1 MTILELVALTAERAN
16 YAAERAEVRREKRAH
31 ERDAGTTC
39 FACRGTGHAARDCPN
54 ILAAAEGA
62 NGSAAM
68 LEADELARKA
78 GLVGGDAE
86 AEDGGEDG
94 EDEDDEEEGKKGK
107 GKGKKGKKEKKENTL
122 TGGQITGGKCYR

>member
-1 MTILELVALTAERAN
+1 MCVAVLISERSAYNAERAD
-16 YAAERAEVRREKRAH
+16 ARREKRFDD
-31 ERDAGTTC
+31 RNMNTTC

-78 GLVGGDAE
+78 GLVGDEGGAEEVGDAE
-86 AEDGGEDG
+86 
-94 EDEDDEEEGKKGK
+94 EEGEEK
-107 GKGKKGKKEKKENTL
+107 KGKKGKKGKKDKKENNTL

>member
-1 MTILELVALTAERAN
+1 MN
-16 YAAERAEVRREKRAH
+16 
-31 ERDAGTTC
+31 TTC

-68 LEADELARKA
+68 LEADELARKV
-78 GLVGGDAE
+78 GLVGGDE
-86 AEDGGEDG
+86 PEGS
-94 EDEDDEEEGKKGK
+94 DEEEESADEEEGKKGK
-107 GKGKKGKKEKKENTL
+107 GKKEKGKKEKL